1 MWIRLFIEC
10 VNSQLLNDFMTPS
23 PDVTIIDSDMREWTP
38 PEKADI
44 LVSELLGN
52 PPLLTSLLHIM
63 YIHYYI
69 LIWQIFPRL
78 WKGVGEGG
86 CWMM

>member
-10 VNSQLLNDFMTPS
+10 VNSQPLNDSMTPS

-63 YIHYYI
+63 YIHYKYNVQII
-69 LIWQIFPRL
+69 LVPGIRIGIWTFQFT
-78 WKGVGEGG
+78 
-86 CWMM
+86 